1 MPKMTG
7 IELSRRLL
15 QVRPDIPIILISGFS
30 QVISSEMIKE
40 IGIKQFITK
49 PFEIQELANIMRKLL
64 DEQAKNI

>member
-1 MPKMTG
+1 MTG